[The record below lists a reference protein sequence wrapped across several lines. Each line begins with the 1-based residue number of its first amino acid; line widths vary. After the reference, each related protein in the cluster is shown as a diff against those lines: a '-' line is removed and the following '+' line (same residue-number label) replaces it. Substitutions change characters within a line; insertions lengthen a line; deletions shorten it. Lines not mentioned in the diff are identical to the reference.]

1 MGTHPIFESDFD
13 CLTDRMNDYVRR
25 LASKDFPPE
34 AIPAVTSSIKH
45 RIMKSVVTSEQR
57 IGMFTVKENLRQIPI
72 SPFERQEIV
81 QFYTTEA
88 SIVSGTFI
96 LPRFL
101 RIFRIDS
108 RFFKL
113 ATGFS
118 AGFILT
124 GLYISLVLPSKIQ
137 SFVGMDRGYP
147 KFIPKRFSI
156 DKTFRVTRQIQED
169 YFQSH
174 PSELAER
181 AQLVFEDSQYYLDS
195 FAPKS
200 TNFAENLE
208 LNSNLKDSIDKE
220 AENEFDLYKL
230 KNIFKIG

>member
-1 MGTHPIFESDFD
+1 
-13 CLTDRMNDYVRR
+13 
-25 LASKDFPPE
+25 
-34 AIPAVTSSIKH
+34 
-45 RIMKSVVTSEQR
+45 
-57 IGMFTVKENLRQIPI
+57 MFTMKENLRQIPI
-72 SPFERQEIV
+72 TPFERKEIT

-88 SIVSGTFI
+88 SLISGSFI

-101 RIFRIDS
+101 RILPIDS

-118 AGFILT
+118 AGFLLS

-147 KFIPKRFSI
+147 KFILKRFSL
-156 DKTFRVTRQIQED
+156 DKTFRVTRTVQED

-181 AQLVFEDSQYYLDS
+181 ALLVFEDSQYYLDS

-200 TNFAENLE
+200 INFAENLA
-208 LNSNLKDSIDKE
+208 LNSSLKGLIDKE
-220 AENEFDLYKL
+220 AEDEFDLYKL
-230 KNIFKIG
+230 KNIFKRF